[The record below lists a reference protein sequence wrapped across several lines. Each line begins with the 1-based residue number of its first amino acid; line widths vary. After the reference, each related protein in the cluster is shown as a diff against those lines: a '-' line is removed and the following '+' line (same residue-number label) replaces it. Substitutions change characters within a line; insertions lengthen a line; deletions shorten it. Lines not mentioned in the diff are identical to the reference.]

1 MQWARACPRWGLSS
15 PASCVE
21 PCVPVSGARQDL
33 ATALAA
39 PSPGTL
45 ERQGGGG
52 CLVTGT
58 QCRLQAAAP
67 CWANIHSCHC
77 TCLLTSWG
85 VAQAASQVRGPP
97 LWCLARCGSQ
107 GLPSLAAGWTHPS
120 PLLPWH
126 SPPLR
131 TKGSVVVQVPH
142 GGDQETP
149 PLAHTAHPGV
159 RPNDGEQILKPGFE
173 APGGAALWSCPGPTP
188 ASAEEG
194 PTKDSNHCH
203 YCSVGRISRQRGPDP
218 TCLPDAGPGP
228 VLSIRHG

>member
-1 MQWARACPRWGLSS
+1 M
-15 PASCVE
+15 
-21 PCVPVSGARQDL
+21 
-33 ATALAA
+33 
-39 PSPGTL
+39 
-45 ERQGGGG
+45 
-52 CLVTGT
+52 TGT

-67 CWANIHSCHC
+67 CWANIRSCHR

-159 RPNDGEQILKPGFE
+159 RPNDGEQILKPRFKALGE
-173 APGGAALWSCPGPTP
+173 LLYGPAQAQHLPVQRRVPQRTAIIVIIVQWGGSAGSVAQIQPAYPTLGLAPCSASDMDESDAHHPLESPDSASWWRQPWSQMGQLGRSGHCGGVGKGSTAQPQSC
-188 ASAEEG
+188 
-194 PTKDSNHCH
+194 
-203 YCSVGRISRQRGPDP
+203 
-218 TCLPDAGPGP
+218 L
-228 VLSIRHG
+228 